1 MKSPTSERTEGGGRR
16 REENEEVGSLIDF
29 LIFPPWKESEQV
41 RRVQRRASEQVSAFQ
56 RERERERK
64 ETVEGFGSEA

>member
-1 MKSPTSERTEGGGRR
+1 M
-16 REENEEVGSLIDF
+16 GSLIDF